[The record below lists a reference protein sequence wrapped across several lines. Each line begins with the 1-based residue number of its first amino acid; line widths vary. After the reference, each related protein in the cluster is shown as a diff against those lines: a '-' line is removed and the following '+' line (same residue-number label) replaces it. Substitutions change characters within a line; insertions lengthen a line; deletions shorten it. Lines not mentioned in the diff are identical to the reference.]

1 VFQHFQVPRDR
12 READRERLGELGDG
26 GIPIRETSQDGL
38 VRDIPR
44 SRAFET
50 AFDAAICPGSSIGH
64 LEIDGVREFLARVAE
79 VDRAAAGVGAA
90 GTVAAGT
97 VPAGAV
103 EFLAVGCQAGPSPPM
118 STSAR
123 LNRTGLSSW
132 SYVQDS
138 ASRSGRHRTNC
149 AVCRNRSPS
158 M

>member
-1 VFQHFQVPRDR
+1 
-12 READRERLGELGDG
+12 
-26 GIPIRETSQDGL
+26 

-64 LEIDGVREFLARVAE
+64 LEIDGVGEFLARVAE
-79 VDRAAAGVGAA
+79 VDRAAAGVVAA

-97 VPAGAV
+97 VAAGAV
-103 EFLAVGCQAGPSPPM
+103 VFLAVGCQAGPSPPM

-138 ASRSGRHRTNC
+138 GSRSGRHRTNC